1 MMHAIKTMHLFKRL
15 PWVYVVGFLL
25 VIGLA
30 IVAPHGGNASAQGG
44 PGAASPTIGT
54 IPPPLLAKVTVLHA
68 APFDATPANTAVDVC
83 DLNLQVV
90 PGLNGI
96 VYQET
101 RTLQVEPG
109 PKAWNVAAADGT
121 CSNVLL
127 SLPTLML
134 PPASHTL
141 IAITGD
147 GVNYPVE
154 SVIVTLEA
162 GGLILYAP
170 LIANQAED
178 AEPPEMAGT
187 K

>member
-1 MMHAIKTMHLFKRL
+1 MMHIAEPLHRL
-15 PWVYVVGFLL
+15 MRVPWVYVVGFLF

-30 IVAPHGGNASAQGG
+30 VWAPSRGNAFAQGG

-54 IPPPLLAKVTVLHA
+54 IPPPLLATVTVLHA

-83 DLNLQVV
+83 DLNNQVL
-90 PGLNGI
+90 PGLAGV
-96 VYQET
+96 VYQEA
-101 RTLQVEPG
+101 RTVQVEPG
-109 PKAWNVAAADGT
+109 PKSWSVAAADGT
-121 CSNVLL
+121 CSAVLL
-127 SLPTLML
+127 ALPTLTL

-154 SVIVTLEA
+154 SVVVTLEA

-170 LIANQAED
+170 LIANEVED